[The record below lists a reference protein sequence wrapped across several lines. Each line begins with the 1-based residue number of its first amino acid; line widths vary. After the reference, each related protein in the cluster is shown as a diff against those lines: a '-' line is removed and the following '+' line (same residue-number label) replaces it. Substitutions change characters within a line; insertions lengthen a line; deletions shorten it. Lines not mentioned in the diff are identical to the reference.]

1 MPATTLRIEALLSLH
16 GLITFAALLIYVSF
30 TRAQHQRRY
39 PSAAIGWVISLLL
52 IPYLALPL
60 FLLFGTRKLVH
71 NPRQRTKPTTGAL
84 RELPWPQALAASMQ
98 LAAAVPYR
106 DLSIHADG
114 AAALAALREVIEG
127 AARTLDVCTFILGRD
142 PLGQEIGDALIRKA
156 RAGIRVRLLLDGV
169 GRWMSGRADFGHFRA
184 AGVEVAIFVPLIHS
198 PFRGRLNL
206 RNHRKM
212 VIADDQRL
220 WTGGR
225 NLAAE
230 YFVGD
235 RASAAWRDL
244 TYDCRGELV
253 GAASALFAGDW
264 TFATDGRTTG
274 ADAVDAASA
283 DGAAAAS
290 AGAVRTCAQLI
301 PSGPDQSD
309 DTVLSMLV
317 TASFRA
323 RQRIVAVTPYFVP
336 DESLSS
342 ALSLAARRGVAV
354 DLVIPARSNHR
365 MADIARHRPLRE
377 LVRSGC
383 RVWMLPQ
390 MIHAKGFVADDA
402 IAFAGSANLD
412 ARSLFLNYEMM
423 VAFYAPDDV
432 RRFVAWIDTQRRD
445 ATRYVAQPP
454 GAVRDMAEGLVLAL
468 AFQM

>member
-1 MPATTLRIEALLSLH
+1 MPMTALRLEALLSLH
-16 GLITFAALLIYVSF
+16 GLITVAALLTYVIF

-71 NPRQRTKPTTGAL
+71 NPRQHGKPAIGAL

-98 LAAAVPYR
+98 LAPAAAYR
-106 DLSIHADG
+106 ELSIHADG
-114 AAALAALREVIEG
+114 AAALAALREVIDG
-127 AARTLDVCTFILGRD
+127 ATRTLDVCTFILGRD
-142 PLGQEIGDALIRKA
+142 PLGQEISDALIRKA
-156 RAGIRVRLLLDGV
+156 RAGVRVRLLLDGV
-169 GRWMSGRADFGHFRA
+169 GRWMGGRANLGAFRA
-184 AGVEVAIFVPLIHS
+184 AGVEVAIFVPLVHS

-206 RNHRKM
+206 RDHRKM
-212 VIADDQRL
+212 VIADRERL

-225 NLAAE
+225 NFAAE

-235 RASAAWRDL
+235 RATTAWRDL
-244 TYDCRGELV
+244 TFDCRGELV
-253 GAASALFAGDW
+253 GAASLQFARDW
-264 TFATDGRTTG
+264 SFATDDRAMEAVPL
-274 ADAVDAASA
+274 ADV
-283 DGAAAAS
+283 AAA
-290 AGAVRTCAQLI
+290 RTDTTAAFAQII
-301 PSGPDQSD
+301 PSGPDQTD

-323 RQRIVAVTPYFVP
+323 RHRIVAVTPYFVP
-336 DESLSS
+336 DESLLG
-342 ALSLAARRGVAV
+342 ALSLAARRGVVV
-354 DLVIPARSNHR
+354 DIVIPARSNHR

-377 LVRSGC
+377 LVRTGC

-390 MIHAKGFVADDA
+390 MIHAKGFVSDDA

-423 VAFYAPDDV
+423 VAFYAPEDV
-432 RRFVAWIDTQRRD
+432 RRFAAWIDAQRGD
-445 ATRYVAQPP
+445 ATPYVAQRP
-454 GAVRDMAEGLVLAL
+454 GALRDMAEGLVLAF